1 MRTLKMFVLVALA
14 QVFLM
19 GAAFAQVHGTAEEA
33 KVLVEKGLA
42 HIKAVGIDKAAE
54 DITAKDGKWLE
65 KDLYVII
72 IKFDGTMV
80 AHGANKAMVGKNFI
94 DMKDANGKLFT
105 KDMGDLTK
113 TKGSGWVDYLFTN
126 PVSKKTEPKSTYAVR
141 IPGYE
146 GYIGVG
152 IYK

>member
-1 MRTLKMFVLVALA
+1 MRALKMVVLLAFAQMFLVAAALA
-14 QVFLM
+14 QS
-19 GAAFAQVHGTAEEA
+19 HGTADEA
-33 KVLVEKGLA
+33 KALVEKGLA

-54 DITAKDGKWLE
+54 DINAKDGKWTE

-80 AHGANKAMVGKNFI
+80 SHGANKAMVGKNFNE
-94 DMKDANGKLFT
+94 MKDANGKYFT
-105 KDMGDLTK
+105 KDMAEMVK
-113 TKGSGWVDYLFTN
+113 AKGSGWVDYLFTN
-126 PVSKKTEPKSTYAVR
+126 PLTKKIEPKSTYAVR